1 VPVIAGKTVIVA
13 SLGALVAALAS
24 CGGSDDAERPSL
36 IPGSSPSFPVV
47 VASPLLEPEDV
58 IYDDR
63 GTLYVSDFGG
73 DVVIAIAA
81 DGTVSPVAGVG
92 MPGTSGDG
100 VPAVEAELDS
110 PSGMSWDAE
119 GRLVFADHD
128 NGCIRR
134 IESDGTLTTI
144 AGSCGHVGPTGDG
157 GPAIDAHLND
167 PIGITFD
174 RQGRLVIADEQN
186 GRVRRVGA
194 DGTITTIAGGGDR
207 PPKDGVR
214 ATEAELSHPSY
225 VVIGPDDRIY
235 FSDFLGNVVWAI
247 ERDGTLTAVAGD
259 GSKGD
264 AGDGGPATQA
274 ELDFPTG
281 LIFDGL
287 GDLFITDA
295 DNNAI
300 RMVDPSGTIT
310 TIAGTGDAGF
320 AGDGGPAAAAL
331 LTAPAGLTID
341 PDGNLVIADQGNGV
355 VRRVDLTSHTIT
367 TLAGSVAQA

>member
-1 VPVIAGKTVIVA
+1 M
-13 SLGALVAALAS
+13 
-24 CGGSDDAERPSL
+24 
-36 IPGSSPSFPVV
+36 
-47 VASPLLEPEDV
+47 
-58 IYDDR
+58 
-63 GTLYVSDFGG
+63 SDFGG

-81 DGTVSPVAGVG
+81 DGTVSPAAGVG
-92 MPGTSGDG
+92 MTGSLGRG

-110 PSGMSWDAE
+110 PSGMAWDAE

-144 AGSCGHVGPTGDG
+144 AGTCGHVGPTGDG
-157 GPAIDAHLND
+157 GPAIDARLND

-207 PPKDGVR
+207 PPKDGVS

-225 VVIGPDDRIY
+225 VVIGPDDRTLL
-235 FSDFLGNVVWAI
+235 LGLLRQRGLGDRAGTGRSRRSRAI
-247 ERDGTLTAVAGD
+247 
-259 GSKGD
+259 GSKGY

-281 LIFDGL
+281 LISTGSA
-287 GDLFITDA
+287 TSSS
-295 DNNAI
+295 
-300 RMVDPSGTIT
+300 RMRT
-310 TIAGTGDAGF
+310 TTW
-320 AGDGGPAAAAL
+320 
-331 LTAPAGLTID
+331 
-341 PDGNLVIADQGNGV
+341 
-355 VRRVDLTSHTIT
+355 
-367 TLAGSVAQA
+367 

>member
-1 VPVIAGKTVIVA
+1 LIARKTAIVA
-13 SLGALVAALAS
+13 SLGALVVVLAS

-36 IPGSSPSFPVV
+36 VPASSPSFPVV
-47 VASPLLEPEDV
+47 VAPPLLEPEDV

-92 MPGTSGDG
+92 MTGTSGDG

-110 PSGMSWDAE
+110 PSGMAWDAE

-144 AGSCGHVGPTGDG
+144 AGTCGHVGPTGDC

-174 RQGRLVIADEQN
+174 GQGRLVIADEQN
-186 GRVRRVGA
+186 GRLRRVGA

-207 PPKDGVR
+207 PPKDGVP

-225 VVIGPDDRIY
+225 VVIGPDGRIY

-247 ERDGTLTAVAGD
+247 ERDGTLTAIAGD
-259 GSKGD
+259 GSKGYV
-264 AGDGGPATQA
+264 GDGGPATQA

-281 LIFDGL
+281 LVFDGL

-295 DNNAI
+295 DNNVI

-320 AGDGGPAAAAL
+320 AGDGGPATAAL
-331 LTAPAGLTID
+331 LKAPAGLTID